1 MYLRAYMII
10 RLLFFKEFV
19 ISDSSINLNRALR
32 TLILSG
38 EGNNGDYDLR
48 KLPHAD
54 FGALIEEGG
63 IKLAARDIYKGSF
76 SESLRIAQNNK
87 KHVDKPS
94 EEYTRLIDGLCKEE
108 NIYWWNAEKV
118 SHEFTEK
125 IRDALKKEFS
135 APINAYLKELS
146 YRLSDEEILTYDI
159 MIF

>member
-1 MYLRAYMII
+1 MAGKNSVFDSITNSEDEMIKRAGILKSQACVYLRAYMII

-54 FGALIEEGG
+54 FGELIEDGG

-87 KHVDKPS
+87 NMSISPVKN
-94 EEYTRLIDGLCKEE
+94 TRDLLTGF
-108 NIYWWNAEKV
+108 V
-118 SHEFTEK
+118 
-125 IRDALKKEFS
+125 KKKTFIGGMQRKFHMS
-135 APINAYLKELS
+135 LRKK
-146 YRLSDEEILTYDI
+146 
-159 MIF
+159 